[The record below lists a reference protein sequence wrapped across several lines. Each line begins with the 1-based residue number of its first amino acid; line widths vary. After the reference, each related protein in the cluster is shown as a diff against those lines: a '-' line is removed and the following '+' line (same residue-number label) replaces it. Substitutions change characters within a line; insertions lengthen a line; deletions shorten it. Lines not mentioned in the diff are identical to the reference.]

1 MLKDVLQC
9 MVFMLYKNANS
20 SILVAIL
27 VIALTLVTAASFNH
41 SPVLGQS
48 VCGKQNH
55 SKGNTGN
62 ILPTV
67 VSQKHFVEKD
77 IKMIKGNPEILYY

>member
-1 MLKDVLQC
+1 
-9 MVFMLYKNANS
+9 LYE
-20 SILVAIL
+20 SI
-27 VIALTLVTAASFNH
+27 IALALVTAASFNH

-55 SKGNTGN
+55 SKGNAGN
-62 ILPTV
+62 ILPSV
-67 VSQKHFVEKD
+67 VIQKHFVENN